1 MRYPPSWKGL
11 VTRTKTGRRY
21 PSTLPPGTDGTDP
34 QQALL
39 AFASHLSRA
48 YRIAFDL
55 RQARFDELDAQRLA
69 SIASKTTNRRPA
81 EAWAAR
87 NPIRV
92 LEALLPSAPDFKTQN
107 RQRAHPEETAL
118 GFPGGMN
125 EYASLAV
132 VTLLFLVGA
141 LCSEWDCNV
150 TLPWSVENS
159 DHPVIP
165 RRVLQDLLRC
175 PHELHG
181 CTPAPVLCDEQ
192 LFAVTC
198 SCAKNCELYGDCCWD
213 AGPNLSSITPA
224 TCVARNVDHH
234 FGRNFYVI
242 SVCNPK
248 WPEDGVRQSCENAT
262 NSNEAFYSIPVTTK
276 KMVTYLN
283 AFCALCNYDLDD
295 TATFWNSTGKPE
307 SGFQVDVPPFVLKH
321 VDTFLRPC
329 DPHLVNVFKC
339 PEGADSELARKCN
352 TYFAPVEH
360 IDNISDVVYKNVY
373 CGLCNGAEI
382 SSLKCIPKRAVRET
396 WVRVHIK
403 QSFRPNLV
411 SLMRPVL
418 TQDSCF
424 SWHDDKCYIK
434 VPEYYYTN
442 HSIGDG
448 SDDDI
453 DVPNRTRI
461 VAYNV
466 QNYLTLICIGL
477 SLACLFL
484 KVVVYVFFK
493 TSRSFST
500 RCTLC
505 LSCTLFWSHLSFL
518 LANSFDV
525 HTVVCVVFAI
535 VLHYGFLSTFFWT
548 SLLSFDIW
556 KHVASARISTS
567 KRSGFLLYSVIA
579 WGVPLLIVG
588 TSVAIN
594 WAAPDFVLSPRYGR
608 FGCWIGNLWSQLG
621 VFSHAH
627 DDPPG
632 AGRRSVR
639 AHRRK
644 DSPNSETCVHIR
656 IHRWQ

>member
-1 MRYPPSWKGL
+1 MNK
-11 VTRTKTGRRY
+11 
-21 PSTLPPGTDGTDP
+21 
-34 QQALL
+34 
-39 AFASHLSRA
+39 HA
-48 YRIAFDL
+48 Y
-55 RQARFDELDAQRLA
+55 
-69 SIASKTTNRRPA
+69 
-81 EAWAAR
+81 
-87 NPIRV
+87 
-92 LEALLPSAPDFKTQN
+92 SAI
-107 RQRAHPEETAL
+107 
-118 GFPGGMN
+118 
-125 EYASLAV
+125 
-132 VTLLFLVGA
+132 VTLLCLVGSQ
-141 LCSEWDCNV
+141 CSEWDCNV

-181 CTPAPVLCDEQ
+181 CTPAPVVCDEQ

-224 TCVARNVDHH
+224 ACVARNVDHH

-242 SVCNPK
+242 AMCNPT
-248 WPEDGVRQSCENAT
+248 WPADDVRQSCENAT
-262 NSNEAFYSIPVTTK
+262 ISNEAFYSIPVTTK

-295 TATFWNSTGKPE
+295 TATFWNSTGNLD

-339 PEGADSELARKCN
+339 PEGADSEVARKCN

-360 IDNISDVVYKNVY
+360 IDNTSDVVYKNVY

-403 QSFRPNLV
+403 TSFRPNLV

-466 QNYLTLICIGL
+466 QNYLTLICISL

-525 HTVVCVVFAI
+525 HTMVCVVFAI

-556 KHVASARISTS
+556 KHVASARISSS

-588 TSVAIN
+588 TSAAIN
-594 WAAPDFVLSPRYGR
+594 WAAPDFILSPRYGR
-608 FGCWIGNLWSQLG
+608 YGCWIGNLWNQLAFFLMPMMILLVLDIGLYVHTVVKIRRTVKRASIFEFTGGSNYCHMRLYVKLAFIMGMTWMLGFITAFFNVLAMDIVVIILIGLQG
-621 VFSHAH
+621 VYLFFGFRDYHHLIPKRFRKRRKCVVSAV
-627 DDPPG
+627 PTVNAPVV
-632 AGRRSVR
+632 AAEESIVERSVIRRRS
-639 AHRRK
+639 
-644 DSPNSETCVHIR
+644 SSEVEKVK
-656 IHRWQ
+656 

>member
-1 MRYPPSWKGL
+1 MKEY
-11 VTRTKTGRRY
+11 
-21 PSTLPPGTDGTDP
+21 TL
-34 QQALL
+34 
-39 AFASHLSRA
+39 
-48 YRIAFDL
+48 
-55 RQARFDELDAQRLA
+55 
-69 SIASKTTNRRPA
+69 
-81 EAWAAR
+81 
-87 NPIRV
+87 
-92 LEALLPSAPDFKTQN
+92 
-107 RQRAHPEETAL
+107 
-118 GFPGGMN
+118 
-125 EYASLAV
+125 LAV

-150 TLPWSVENS
+150 TLPWSVDNS

-165 RRVLQDLLRC
+165 HGVLQDLLRC

-181 CTPAPVLCDEQ
+181 CSPSPIVCDEQ

-213 AGPNLSSITPA
+213 AGPNLSSRTPA

-242 SVCNPK
+242 SVCDPK
-248 WPEDGVRQSCENAT
+248 WPDDGVRQSCENAT
-262 NSNEAFYSIPVTTK
+262 NSKEAFYMIPVTTR
-276 KMVTYLN
+276 KMVTYFN
-283 AFCALCNYDLDD
+283 AFCALCNYDLDG
-295 TATFWNSTGKPE
+295 TATFWNSSGTPQT
-307 SGFQVDVPPFVLKH
+307 GFQVDLPPVVLKH
-321 VDTFLRPC
+321 MDTFLRPC
-329 DPHLVNVFKC
+329 DPHLVNVHSC
-339 PEGADSELARKCN
+339 PEMADKEMARKCN

-360 IDNISDVVYKNVY
+360 IDNDSDVVYKNVY
-373 CGLCNGAEI
+373 CGLCNGAEL

-403 QSFRPNLV
+403 TPFRPNLV

-418 TQDSCF
+418 TQESCF
-424 SWHDDKCYIK
+424 SWHEDKCYIK

-442 HSIGDG
+442 NSMEDENDNEI
-448 SDDDI
+448 S
-453 DVPNRTRI
+453 VNNRRRMRY

-466 QNYLTLICIGL
+466 QNYLTIICVSL

-484 KVVVYVFFK
+484 KGVVYVFFK
-493 TSRSFST
+493 SSRSFST

-505 LSCTLFWSHLSFL
+505 LSCTLFWSHLFFL

-525 HTVVCVVFAI
+525 HTLVCVVFAV

-556 KHVASARISTS
+556 KNVASARISSS

-594 WAAPDFVLSPRYGR
+594 WATPEFVLSPHYGR
-608 FGCWIGNLWSQLG
+608 FGCWIGNLWSQLAFFLVPMMILLVLDIGLYVHTVVKIRRTSKRASIFEFTGGGSYSHMRLYVKLAFIMGMTWMLGFVSAFFNVLAMDIIVIILIGLQG
-621 VFSHAH
+621 VYLFFGFRDYQHLIPKRFRKTRKCVLSAVPTVKAPVEST
-627 DDPPG
+627 DASIEDRNVIR
-632 AGRRSVR
+632 RRSSNGV
-639 AHRRK
+639 AK
-644 DSPNSETCVHIR
+644 V
-656 IHRWQ
+656 Q